1 MSANAPTAMQRFG
14 LSAAIST
21 PFTAAFEPDVARL
34 AAHAQSLV
42 TNGCGSVTLFGTT
55 GEGASL
61 TMTNR
66 AAMLGAVRGA
76 GLAGSQVLAGIT
88 ASALP
93 DAVAQ
98 AQMALDFE
106 CRALMLTPPFYF
118 KGLTDEMLFA
128 WHARF
133 IECLKGR
140 ARDIIL
146 YHIPGVSAVGL
157 SVELVGRLKAAF
169 GNVIMGVKDSGGNWA
184 HTSKL
189 LAARATDSVIL
200 VGDERHLAA
209 AVRAGGSGA
218 ISGLANVVPGDM
230 ARLIATGQDNAALS
244 TLVDR
249 VCELPIMTAVK
260 GLVALSRNDAE
271 WERMCAPLPQL
282 DAAQKQTLAAAWG
295 VYGQA
300 RVA

>member
-1 MSANAPTAMQRFG
+1 MTASQPTALQRFG

-21 PFTAAFEPDVARL
+21 PFTASFEPDVARL
-34 AAHAQSLV
+34 AEHARSLV
-42 TNGCGSVTLFGTT
+42 ETGCGSVTLFGTT

-61 TMTNR
+61 SLTNR

-76 GLAGSQVLAGIT
+76 GLSGRQVLAGIT

-93 DAVAQ
+93 DALTQ
-98 AQMALDFE
+98 ANMALDFE

-118 KGLTDEMLFA
+118 KGQTDDMIFA

-133 IECLKGR
+133 IEGMKGR
-140 ARDIIL
+140 ARDLIL
-146 YHIPGVSAVGL
+146 YHIPGVTSVGL
-157 SVELVGRLKAAF
+157 SVELVGRLKSAF
-169 GNVIMGVKDSGGNWA
+169 GDVIMGVKDSGGNWE

-189 LAARATDSVIL
+189 LAARAADCVIL

-230 ARLIATGQDNAALS
+230 ARLIATGQDNPAL
-244 TLVDR
+244 TALVDR

-260 GLVALSRNDAE
+260 GLVALARGDAE

-282 DAAQKQTLAAAWG
+282 DAAQKQALAAAWAG
-295 VYGQA
+295 YGKA
-300 RVA
+300 MAA